1 MTSSD
6 TAALPNGP
14 ASAGARPGRAGP
26 ILAAAL
32 AAVMLGACSA
42 DAESSQVAG
51 TVQTAETTVVRT
63 ERANVAVSEFASGLQ
78 HPWGLAFLPDGRM
91 LVTERPG
98 RLRVVDAQGALS
110 LPVTGVPEVFARG
123 QGGLLDVAVSPAFAT
138 DRTVFLSY
146 AEPTAQGGRTAVARA
161 VLDGNA
167 LTGLRV
173 IFRQQPDASGGNH
186 WGSRL
191 VFGRDGNLFVTLGDR
206 FTLRDKAQDL
216 GTHLGKV
223 VRLRPDGTV
232 PPDNP
237 FVGRAGALPEIW
249 SYGHRNM
256 QGAALHPDTG
266 RLWTHEHGP
275 QGGDEVN
282 LTLAGANHGWPLIT
296 FGREYGSGAPI
307 GQGTAGP
314 GVTAPLLQW
323 TPSIG
328 PSGMAFYTG
337 DLFGGWKGQMLVGGL
352 ARPGVYR
359 LELDGEKV
367 LRVERMLEQV
377 GRVRDVRQG
386 PDGSVYLLTD
396 SPSGAIVRLQPR

>member
-1 MTSSD
+1 M
-6 TAALPNGP
+6 LL
-14 ASAGARPGRAGP
+14 AGALLASRP
-26 ILAAAL
+26 AAA
-32 AAVMLGACSA
+32 AQAVV
-42 DAESSQVAG
+42 VA
-51 TVQTAETTVVRT
+51 R
-63 ERANVAVSEFASGLQ
+63 GLDQ
-78 HPWGLAFLPDGRM
+78 PWALAFLPDGRM

-98 RLRVVDAQGALS
+98 RIRPVAEDGTVGAPLRGVPPVDA
-110 LPVTGVPEVFARG
+110 TG
-123 QGGLLDVAVSPAFAT
+123 QCGLLDLAVDPAHAT
-138 DRTVFLSY
+138 NRLLYWTY
-146 AEPTAQGGRTAVARA
+146 AEAGEGGNTVAVARGRLEA
-161 VLDGNA
+161 DA
-167 LTGLRV
+167 LVDVQV
-173 IFRQQPDASGGNH
+173 IFRQQPDAPGGNH

-191 VFGRDGNLFVTLGDR
+191 VFGRDGTLFVTLGDR
-206 FTLRDKAQDL
+206 FSLRDKAQGLD
-216 GTHLGKV
+216 THLGKV
-223 VRLRPDGTV
+223 VRIRPDGTV

-256 QGAALHPDTG
+256 QGAALHPETG

-282 LTLAGANHGWPLIT
+282 LTRAGANHGWPLVT

-307 GQGTAGP
+307 GQGTSGP
-314 GVTAPLLQW
+314 GVTPPLVQW

-328 PSGMAFYTG
+328 PAGMAFYTG
-337 DLFGGWKGQMLVGGL
+337 ALFTGWKGQMLVGGL

-367 LRVERMLEQV
+367 LRVERMLDQI

-396 SPSGAIVRLQPR
+396 SPTGAILRLQPR

>member
-1 MTSSD
+1 MTTHRSAASPEPRA
-6 TAALPNGP
+6 TAATADPLWARPI
-14 ASAGARPGRAGP
+14 AGAALVLV
-26 ILAAAL
+26 LAAC
-32 AAVMLGACSA
+32 GAGTA
-42 DAESSQVAG
+42 SSQITPTDQA
-51 TVQTAETTVVRT
+51 AEATVVRT
-63 ERANVAVSEFASGLQ
+63 ERADVAVSTFATGLEF
-78 HPWGLAFLPDGRM
+78 PWGLAFLPDGRM

-98 RLRVVDAQGALS
+98 RLRIVDARGGLS
-110 LPVTGVPEVFARG
+110 QPVGGVPEVFARS
-123 QGGLLDVAVSPAFAT
+123 QGGLLDVAVSPVFAS

-146 AEPTAQGGRTAVARA
+146 AEPTPQGGRTAVARA

-167 LTGLRV
+167 LVDLKV
-173 IFRQQPDASGGNH
+173 IFRQQPDAPGGNH

-191 VFGRDGNLFVTLGDR
+191 VFGRDGTLFVTLGDR

-223 VRLRPDGTV
+223 VRIRPDGSV
-232 PPDNP
+232 PSDNP
-237 FVGRAGALPEIW
+237 FVGRAGVLPEIW

-256 QGAALHPDTG
+256 QGAALHPETG

-282 LTLAGANHGWPLIT
+282 LTRAGANHGWPLVT
-296 FGREYGSGAPI
+296 FGREYGSGSPI
-307 GQGTAGP
+307 GQGTSGP
-314 GVTAPLLQW
+314 GFTSPLLQW

-328 PSGMAFYTG
+328 PAGMAFYTG
-337 DLFGGWKGQMLVGGL
+337 ALFTGWKGQMLVGGL

-367 LRVERMLEQV
+367 LRVERMLDQI

-396 SPSGAIVRLQPR
+396 SPTGAILRLLPR